1 MLLDYCDKA
10 VLELAVKRG
19 VVGVSD
25 VRGCCR
31 CGDDRARWI
40 LLRLSQ
46 QGYLVHAQSG
56 GFRPTRRA
64 EIEVSTI

>member
-1 MLLDYCDKA
+1 MILDYCDKA
-10 VLELAVKRG
+10 VVTLAVKRG

-46 QGYLVHAQSG
+46 QGYLTPARSG
-56 GFRPTRRA
+56 GFTPTRKA
-64 EIEVSTI
+64 HIEVN